1 MLRRRLLLA
10 LAPMLASRLGPMP
23 AWAASDETP
32 LVPFDDDQALEAVQR
47 EAVAALGSRI
57 VAPADPVAGNPLGD
71 VTLVVFTDPLCPFCR
86 RLIPTVRA
94 LLRQDH
100 DVKVVW
106 KDIPVL
112 GPASQLEA
120 RALLAAQAQGGYDR
134 MQEALMLVPGPLD
147 RDDLRAMADA
157 LDLDGNA
164 LLRDL
169 DDPAIKA
176 RLAANIALAQQI
188 HVVGTP
194 ATVVG
199 GRVVPGAARLDDL
212 EGIVAEARA
221 TRDGKGRGAAV
232 ESPISPSIPAPAS
245 PSPAGTRD

>member
-1 MLRRRLLLA
+1 MHRRLLLA
-10 LAPMLASRLGPMP
+10 LAPFLSLLASAAALADP
-23 AWAASDETP
+23 AAPQETP
-32 LVPFDDDQALEAVQR
+32 LGFFGNGDQELDAAQR
-47 EAVAALGSRI
+47 AAVAALGSRI
-57 VAPADPVAGNPLGD
+57 AEPTDPVAGNPLGD

-86 RLIPTVRA
+86 RLVPTVRA
-94 LLRQDH
+94 LLQEDR

-112 GPASQLEA
+112 GPASQLQA

-134 MQEALMLVPGPLD
+134 MQGAMMQVPVPLD
-147 RDDLRAMADA
+147 RDDLRALANA

-169 DDPAIKA
+169 DDPVIKA
-176 RLAANIALAQQI
+176 RLATNIALAQRLHI
-188 HVVGTP
+188 EGTP

-199 GRVVPGAARLDDL
+199 GRVVPGAVHLDDL

-221 TRDGKGRGAAV
+221 MPTVKAA
-232 ESPISPSIPAPAS
+232 P
-245 PSPAGTRD
+245 